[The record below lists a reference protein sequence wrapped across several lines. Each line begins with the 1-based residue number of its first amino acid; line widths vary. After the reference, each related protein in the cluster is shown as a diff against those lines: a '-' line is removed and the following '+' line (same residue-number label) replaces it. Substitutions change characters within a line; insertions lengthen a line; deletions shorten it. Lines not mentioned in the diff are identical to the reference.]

1 MEPVGTKKPEV
12 TLIICCQDLAGTLS
26 GPNTLVLAEIP
37 QALLGLKALCARATK
52 CSEVFSWIRKMMEKK
67 WSAHIEIWCCEKCA
81 SSPTL
86 ELDQYH
92 ETFDRRC
99 QTIQKLLPFLCER
112 LGTVSCTVG
121 KKEVL
126 AEDVTISGVRDT
138 VQLTE
143 GGNFTFGTAVNE

>member
-1 MEPVGTKKPEV
+1 MEPVVTKKPEV
-12 TLIICCQDLAGTLS
+12 TLIICCQELAGTLS
-26 GPNTLVLAEIP
+26 GPNTLVLPEPP
-37 QALLGLKALCARATK
+37 QTLLGLKRLCERATECVK
-52 CSEVFSWIRKMMEKK
+52 IFSWIRSMMERK

-81 SSPTL
+81 SSSTL

-126 AEDVTISGVRDT
+126 AEDVTISGVRDA

-143 GGNFTFGTAVNE
+143 DGNFTFGAAVNK